1 MAGGFTFSKE
11 NFRVGD
17 LVKVMQVIK
26 ERDKEKTQV
35 FEGKIIAVKGRAPNT
50 TFTVRKIGVNNV
62 GVERIFPL
70 YSPTITKIVLKKS
83 MPAKKAKL
91 YYLRSKQ

>member
-1 MAGGFTFSKE
+1 GGFTFSSE

-17 LVKVMQVIK
+17 LVKVMQVVK
-26 ERDKEKTQV
+26 DRDKERTQI
-35 FEGKIIAVKGRAPNT
+35 FEGKIIAIRGRAPNT
-50 TFTVRKIGVNNV
+50 TFTVRKIGVNNI

-70 YSPTITKIVLKKS
+70 YSPTISKIVLKKS

-91 YYLRSKQ
+91 YHLRSK